1 MGASNALAAF
11 RLYAGKV
18 PPLSMNVLVFM
29 SLVAMDK
36 DREPKYWEGHKALAV
51 HCLGRD
57 EASID
62 DSDLR
67 AVRRAITPLF
77 KAGAITVAQ
86 HSSGRGEKRGRV
98 SYRLHLITQA
108 QDEKRPMGDQAPIN
122 PTPDG
127 FRPADAAS
135 IGRNMAEHRTESDRI
150 PDGIRPAKEYE
161 ETEELEEEQEYPL
174 PSSDPV
180 PVRARKAPDESD
192 EAMPVRVI
200 PQRRPTRL
208 PPSAPGAMWPL
219 AALSVECTFCGAEP
233 GRPCLNSGTGRPTH
247 PHDARTDMAAAS

>member
-1 MGASNALAAF
+1 MGASNALNAF

-29 SLVAMDK
+29 SLVSMDR
-36 DREPKYWEGHKALAV
+36 DSEPKYWEGHEALAV

-98 SYRLHLITQA
+98 SYWLHLVTPA
-108 QDEKRPMGDQAPIN
+108 QDGKRPVVDQAP
-122 PTPDG
+122 TGFAPDG
-127 FRPADAAS
+127 NCPTDAVS
-135 IGRNMAEHRTESDRI
+135 IGRNMAEHRTESDRA
-150 PDGIRPAKEYE
+150 PDGNRPAKEYE
-161 ETEELEEEQEYPL
+161 ETEELEEIQEYSL

-180 PVRARKAPDESD
+180 PVRAREVPDESD
-192 EAMPVRVI
+192 ETMSVRGI
-200 PQRRPTRL
+200 PP
-208 PPSAPGAMWPL
+208 W
-219 AALSVECTFCGAEP
+219 LSLECPFCGAEP
-233 GRPCLNSGTGRPTH
+233 GRACLNSGTGKPTH
-247 PHDARTDMAAAS
+247 PHDARVLAEAS

>member
-1 MGASNALAAF
+1 MGASNALNAF

-36 DREPKYWEGHKALAV
+36 DSEPKFWEGHEALAV

-86 HSSGRGEKRGRV
+86 HSSGRGEKHGRV
-98 SYRLHLITQA
+98 TYRLHLVTPA
-108 QDEKRPMGDQAPIN
+108 QDGKRPMGDQGSIGPA
-122 PTPDG
+122 PDG
-127 FRPADAAS
+127 KCPVDIGS
-135 IGRNMAEHRTESDRI
+135 TGRNVAEHRTESDRT
-150 PDGIRPAKEYE
+150 PDGFRPAKEYE
-161 ETEELEEEQEYPL
+161 ETEELEETQEYPL
-174 PSSDPV
+174 LSSDSV
-180 PVRARKAPDESD
+180 PVGAREAGDESD
-192 EAMPVRVI
+192 QVMSLREILPAQAGPANFEDHR
-200 PQRRPTRL
+200 QRT
-208 PPSAPGAMWPL
+208 ME
-219 AALSVECTFCGAEP
+219 ALSAWMHE
-233 GRPCLNSGTGRPTH
+233 H
-247 PHDARTDMAAAS
+247 PEAS